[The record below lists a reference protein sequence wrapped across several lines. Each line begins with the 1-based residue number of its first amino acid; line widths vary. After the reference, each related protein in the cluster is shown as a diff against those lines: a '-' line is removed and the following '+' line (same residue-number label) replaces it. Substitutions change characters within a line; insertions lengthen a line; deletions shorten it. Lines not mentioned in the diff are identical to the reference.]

1 MMNSIRIQNGKVFV
15 NGIEVGQVE
24 KIRFKAEAN
33 DPVEVEMK
41 QLVPVRGLDV
51 SVYQPEPRQQQPEVD
66 AKQQTINDLTSK
78 LEAAKQANNDLSQ
91 AIKDVQSI
99 KDYSDQDVKSVNAK

>member
-24 KIRFKAEAN
+24 KVHFKAEAN

-41 QLVPVRGLDV
+41 WLVPVRGLDV
-51 SVYQPEPRQQQPEVD
+51 SVYQPEPRQKQAEVD
-66 AKQQTINDLTSK
+66 AKQQTITSQ
-78 LEAAKQANNDLSQ
+78 LEAAKQANNGVSQ
-91 AIKDVQSI
+91 AIKDAQSI
-99 KDYSDQDVKSVNAK
+99 KDYSDQAVKSVSAK